1 MTETKLTAL
10 PWFAFNI
17 GEYVKDTMRLTRDAH
32 GAYLLLMLDYYGKA
46 EPCPDDDFILAALT
60 KSTEAEWKQIRKMLA
75 PFFDIREGYWYHR
88 RIERELRE
96 ACDRHAS
103 AKENARAAALA
114 MHAARRAKEAETSS
128 KPPKSARRNAP
139 AVRDAVPTALRP
151 AVQVQYAEHIPEQKH
166 PLITGGGEAPPAPE
180 VDDLDSVGT
189 PISKDFTPDPA
200 TSDRARAAGLSVAE
214 IDAEVRKFIGT
225 RQSDGSFSNDWQGS
239 FAVWIER
246 EIAHRAKAA
255 KPKAPPRIEVNA
267 PPPARSI
274 AMALD
279 LFIDGGKWSRQ
290 LGPEPGQIGC
300 KIEPNVL
307 LAHGIDPKTGM
318 KARKAS

>member
-1 MTETKLTAL
+1 VTDKLDPL
-10 PWFAFNI
+10 PWFALNV
-17 GEYVKDTMRLTRDAH
+17 GEYLKDTMRLTRDAH
-32 GAYLLLMLDYYGKA
+32 GAYFLLILDYYGTAK
-46 EPCPDDDFILAALT
+46 PCPDDDFILAALT

-96 ACDRHAS
+96 ACAKHAL
-103 AKENARAAALA
+103 AKENARTAALA
-114 MHAARRAKEAETSS
+114 MHAARRAKHPDQAETSP
-128 KPPKSARRNAP
+128 KPHKSARRNAS
-139 AVRDAVPTALRP
+139 AVRMALPP
-151 AVQVQYAEHIPEQKH
+151 AVQTAMQEQSDSLVQKQKH

-200 TSDRARAAGLSVAE
+200 TSDRARAYGLSVAE

-225 RQSDGSFSNDWQGS
+225 RQADGSFSNDWQGS

-246 EIAHRAKAA
+246 EIQHRAKQ

-267 PPPARSI
+267 APTDAEYDRGCEQ
-274 AMALD
+274 
-279 LFIDGGKWSRQ
+279 FRKGQQWSRQ
-290 LGPEPGQIGC
+290 LGPDPDSGGC
-300 KIEPNVL
+300 RVP
-307 LAHGIDPKTGM
+307 LAILEKHGLR
-318 KARKAS
+318 KARAS